1 MTSALSWEDEVFLQR
16 LSNLLIDEG
25 IELIGPDG
33 SSLERPER
41 FFFKILD
48 IVKLREQNK

>member
-25 IELIGPDG
+25 IELIGG